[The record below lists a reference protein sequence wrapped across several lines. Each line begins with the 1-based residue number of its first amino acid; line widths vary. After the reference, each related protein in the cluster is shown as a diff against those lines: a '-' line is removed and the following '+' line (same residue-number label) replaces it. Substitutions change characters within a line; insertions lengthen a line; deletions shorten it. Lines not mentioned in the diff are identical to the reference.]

1 MGQGTDLFSQ
11 PDIHPRSQGW
21 HKRSIH
27 LMLSA
32 EDLRAQHVQD

>member
-1 MGQGTDLFSQ
+1 MGQSTDLFLQ
-11 PDIHPRSQGW
+11 PDIHPRS
-21 HKRSIH
+21 SH